1 MCFIITFAT
10 LFEARIETE
19 KKTSCI
25 KIQSIRIARP
35 HVEFSTEK
43 RIEEEKKSDKDRKAL
58 HKLMKDAVYGK
69 KMEKLRNRIDVRLT
83 SKEKDYL
90 K

>member
-1 MCFIITFAT
+1 MR
-10 LFEARIETE
+10 LYTE
-19 KKTSCI
+19 LLK
-25 KIQSIRIARP
+25 P
-35 HVEFSTEK
+35 HVKFSTEK
-43 RIEEEKKSDKDRKAL
+43 RIEEEKRSDKDRKAL